1 VRLSQLLIRM
11 IQKLRAFHWSNN
23 VHSTHC
29 SILFHCTL
37 HIYSIKFTQLLSV
50 SSIAARVVKLSGVPS
65 RHGLT
70 RPTLA
75 HWRWSTVSAH
85 HVGRNAGLDDEPWPY
100 PRPIAFP
107 VLMRQCLS
115 QNMVIS
121 LHKHKCHIDHK
132 DIRNVK
138 FLCLIDSRRY
148 HLCVQ
153 SSTAHYTFQ
162 SATCAAIPASDEQAP

>member
-1 VRLSQLLIRM
+1 M
-11 IQKLRAFHWSNN
+11 IQKLRAFHWSSN

-75 HWRWSTVSAH
+75 HWRCSTVSAH

-138 FLCLIDSRRY
+138 VPLFDRFSQISPVRAVINCPLHISISNLCS
-148 HLCVQ
+148 HPC
-153 SSTAHYTFQ
+153 F
-162 SATCAAIPASDEQAP
+162 